1 MCHSEPPTG
10 LSLIGQIGEVRN
22 PYRDALQKIIVGISP
37 PASLETGFALLLEMT
52 SFFV

>member
-22 PYRDALQKIIVGISP
+22 LYRDALQKIIVGISGREVYP
-37 PASLETGFALLLEMT
+37 EILKGS
-52 SFFV
+52 SK

>member
-22 PYRDALQKIIVGISP
+22 PYRDGLHRIFVGISRREFYP
-37 PASLETGFALLLEMT
+37 EDLKSASK
-52 SFFV
+52 